1 MTGSKRFVT
10 VTLTRSD
17 KKMTQEQ
24 PKQDPKSI
32 ATEVRDN
39 VTSQLLDLQISKR
52 QLQQQAQQVQSQLAQ
67 VEQGIK
73 ATEEYLARINE
84 ALND

>member
-1 MTGSKRFVT
+1 M
-10 VTLTRSD
+10 SD
-17 KKMTQEQ
+17 KES
-24 PKQDPKSI
+24 KQDPKSI
-32 ATEVRDN
+32 AAEVRDN

-52 QLQQQAQQVQSQLAQ
+52 QLQQQAQQIQAQLAQ